1 MSKSE
6 KHNPGI
12 ALRRGITL
20 AMVAFGAGCAAPPP
34 HPGLRLANGG
44 RPLGNP
50 QGVCVQIGLL
60 NSPAKDSSCYELAA
74 APADE
79 HVEPLPL
86 DEFGYLFPA
95 LKPEPELAPVQIPPP
110 PPAVATL
117 AQPVPPI
124 AASTSLAP
132 TPASAWTVASPAVP
146 PSPVAAVTPTVTQ
159 YVTKTVHF
167 TTALPFKLNSAHLA
181 RANAAALAAFINSLA
196 QYRGVVSLRIT
207 GHTDRS
213 GPARFNHWLSLMR
226 AKSVELRLLSLGAD
240 PRSIQI
246 RGVGST
252 EPRVHA
258 HTAADNRYV
267 DIEVVV
273 RVPAS

>member
-6 KHNPGI
+6 KHSPGI
-12 ALRRGITL
+12 TLRRGITL
-20 AMVAFGAGCAAPPP
+20 AMVALGAGCAAPPP
-34 HPGLRLANGG
+34 HSGLRLANGG

-50 QGVCVQIGLL
+50 QGVCVQIGVL
-60 NSPAKDSSCYELAA
+60 NFPAMDSSCYALAA
-74 APADE
+74 APADA
-79 HVEPLPL
+79 HIEPLPL

-95 LKPEPELAPVQIPPP
+95 LKPEPKLAPVQIPPP
-110 PPAVATL
+110 PTVATL
-117 AQPVPPI
+117 ARPVPLI
-124 AASTSLAP
+124 AAAAPLAP
-132 TPASAWTVASPAVP
+132 TSASAWTVSSPTAP
-146 PSPVAAVTPTVTQ
+146 PPAAAIMLPVTR
-159 YVTKTVHF
+159 YVTRTLHF
-167 TTALPFKLNSAHLA
+167 TTAMPFKLNSAHLT
-181 RANAAALAAFINSLA
+181 RANAAALTTFVNSLA
-196 QYRGVVSLRIT
+196 QYRGVESIRIT

-213 GPARFNHWLSLMR
+213 GPARFNNWLSLMR
-226 AKSVELRLLSLGAD
+226 AKSIELRLLSLGTD

-252 EPRVHA
+252 EPRAHA

>member
-1 MSKSE
+1 M
-6 KHNPGI
+6 
-12 ALRRGITL
+12 RRGITL
-20 AMVAFGAGCAAPPP
+20 AMVALGAGCTAPPSQ
-34 HPGLRLANGG
+34 PGLRLANGG

-60 NSPAKDSSCYELAA
+60 NSPTKDASCYELAA

-95 LKPEPELAPVQIPPP
+95 LTPEPKLAPVQIPPP
-110 PPAVATL
+110 PPAVTTL
-117 AQPVPPI
+117 AQPVPLI
-124 AASTSLAP
+124 AATASLAP
-132 TPASAWTVASPAVP
+132 TPASAWAVTSPAAPPLPVVAGMPTVA
-146 PSPVAAVTPTVTQ
+146 Q

-181 RANAAALAAFINSLA
+181 GANAAALTAFINSLA

-213 GPARFNHWLSLMR
+213 GPARFNQWLSLMR

-240 PRSIQI
+240 PRSIQM

-267 DIEVVV
+267 DVEVVV

>member
-1 MSKSE
+1 MSKS
-6 KHNPGI
+6 KKPSPGI
-12 ALRRGITL
+12 ILRRGIML
-20 AMVAFGAGCAAPPP
+20 AMAALGTGCAAPPP

-50 QGVCVQIGLL
+50 QGVCVQIGVL
-60 NSPAKDSSCYELAA
+60 NSPAKDSACYALAA

-79 HVEPLPL
+79 HIEPLPL

-95 LKPEPELAPVQIPPP
+95 LKPEPKLAPLQISPPP
-110 PPAVATL
+110 VVAAV
-117 AQPVPPI
+117 AQPVPLM
-124 AASTSLAP
+124 AASASLAP
-132 TPASAWTVASPAVP
+132 TPASAWTVSSPTVPSPAV
-146 PSPVAAVTPTVTQ
+146 AVTPPVAH
-159 YVTKTVHF
+159 YVTKTLHF
-167 TTALPFKLNSAHLA
+167 TTMMPFTLNSAHLA
-181 RANAAALAAFINSLA
+181 RANAAALTTFINSLT
-196 QYRGVVSLRIT
+196 QYRGVESIRIT

-213 GPARFNHWLSLMR
+213 GPVRFNNWLSLMR

-240 PRSIQI
+240 PRSLQI

-252 EPRVHA
+252 KPRVHA
-258 HTAADNRYV
+258 RSAADNRYV